1 MEAYD
6 VLRLAGV
13 QNCMTS
19 DVKQA
24 QIAQDELKELN
35 ALQAEEEAWR
45 ESRMTELERIKRRKE
60 ARRGVVVNGGE
71 LGGVEHDE
79 EDAGEDELD
88 PEERRARFE
97 EFRRRTGMMV
107 DQEEDFDGFVVR
119 KSEMTRKRLST
130 PMEHEE
136 E

>member
-13 QNCMTS
+13 QACMKS
-19 DVKQA
+19 DVEQA
-24 QIAQDELKELN
+24 QIAQEELKQLN
-35 ALQAEEEAWR
+35 ALQAEEEARR
-45 ESRMTELERIKRRKE
+45 ESRTSELDRIKRRKD
-60 ARRGVVVNGGE
+60 ARRGVAVNGGDVDVIE
-71 LGGVEHDE
+71 QEDLGD
-79 EDAGEDELD
+79 DELS

-97 EFRRRTGMMV
+97 EFRKRTGMNV
-107 DQEEDFDGFVVR
+107 NQEEDFDGFVVP
-119 KSEMTRKRLST
+119 KAEVNRKRLST